1 MSCNTLPTA
10 GSPLSH
16 IGPLLVCLITARYFS
31 DSTSARGTG
40 SFGPLPS
47 SCTSRLTKKILSP
60 GLMPFLAKLTM
71 MSKRS
76 AMPWV
81 GRMALWFCLSPS
93 ASRSMVPSNG
103 TLCSMML
110 PSLAI
115 MWNGTRA

>member
-1 MSCNTLPTA
+1 MSH
-10 GSPLSH
+10 S
-16 IGPLLVCLITARYFS
+16 GPLLVCLSTALYFS
-31 DSTSARGTG
+31 ESTSARDS
-40 SFGPLPS
+40 SFFSGPLPVLCS
-47 SCTSRLTKKILSP
+47 MRLTKYSLSP

-81 GRMALWFCLSPS
+81 GRMALWSCLLPSP
-93 ASRSMVPSNG
+93 SRSMLPSKG